1 MKKTINVTKKIAE
14 TAKIKIKILK
24 IRKIQR
30 KTTKAIA
37 KTAIIN
43 NAKKIV
49 IKEIRA
55 EIIHFNN
62 SSIILHIINTMKKDI
77 NDVNIQKLQRKK
89 KIKMQEIYSNL
100 KTSTMFQSKRMIFL
114 LKCFKLLKP

>member
-14 TAKIKIKILK
+14 IAKIKIKILK

-55 EIIHFNN
+55 EIIHLND
-62 SSIILHIINTMKKDI
+62 SSITLHVMNTMKKDI
-77 NDVNIQKLQRKK
+77 NNMNVQKLQRKK
-89 KIKMQEIYSNL
+89 KIKMQEIHSNL